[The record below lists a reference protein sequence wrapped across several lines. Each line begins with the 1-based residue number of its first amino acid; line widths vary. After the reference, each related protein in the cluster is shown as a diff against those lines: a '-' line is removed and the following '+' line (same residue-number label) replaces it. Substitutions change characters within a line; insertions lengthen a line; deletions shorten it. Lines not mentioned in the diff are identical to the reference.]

1 MGAALKAAVAVVLAL
16 GSAAALA
23 GPAYVDIERRLDA
36 AQLHATGL
44 DGLSPEQLALLNR
57 LLRDD
62 VARAVEEGTAEAQA
76 RREASSALVGLSD
89 EPVHSRIPGQVAG
102 WGPGTVFVLENGQR
116 WKVLKGEMKLR
127 APFESPEVSVIPGIA
142 GRWFLQLD
150 EDLPKARVYRLD

>member
-1 MGAALKAAVAVVLAL
+1 MRAASKAAVAVVLAL
-16 GSAAALA
+16 GSVDAAA

-44 DGLSPEQLALLNR
+44 DGLSPRQLELLNR

-76 RREASSALVGLSD
+76 RREASSALVGLGD
-89 EPVHSRIPGQVAG
+89 EPVHSRIADKVAG
-102 WGPGTVFVLENGQR
+102 WEPGTVFVLENGQR

-127 APFESPEVSVIPGIA
+127 APLESPEVSVIPGIA

-150 EDLPKARVYRLD
+150 EDLPKARVYRID